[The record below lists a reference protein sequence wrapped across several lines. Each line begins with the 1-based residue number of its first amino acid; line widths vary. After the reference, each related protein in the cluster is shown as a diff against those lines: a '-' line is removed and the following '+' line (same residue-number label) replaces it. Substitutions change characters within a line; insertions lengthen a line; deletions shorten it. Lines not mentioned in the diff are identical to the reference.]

1 MGSVYMLLAGPVVL
15 MLPAVLGARYG
26 SRLNTLFARLLNR
39 FWGIMFPGNGL
50 RLQAPVADW
59 AVVAGS

>member
-26 SRLNTLFARLLNR
+26 SRLNTLF
-39 FWGIMFPGNGL
+39 WGIMFPGNGL